1 MSAMNPTATLPLMP
15 SVPEGAAGP
24 ALVTQL
30 RRVERRKRLRA
41 IALTLPLLIF
51 LAVTFLVPLG
61 ALLVRAVE
69 NPEVAGTL
77 SQTGKALSGWER
89 KELPPDAA
97 YAALLADLGAI
108 PETAQAGVLARRL
121 NTEVSG
127 ARSLIMGTYRALP
140 LGTNLSPAE
149 AKEKLL
155 AHDARW
161 GELPYWWAIAKNSS
175 RWTPD
180 YLLAS
185 LDLKRDAQGDIVR
198 VGADEA
204 AFSDILVRTFSISGV
219 VTLMCILL
227 GYPLAYWLA
236 TLSERKANLMMI
248 LVLLPFWTSVLV
260 RIAAWIVLLQSNGLV
275 NRFLMF
281 AGFTNDPVPLLF
293 NRLGVVI
300 AMVHILLPFMILPL
314 YSVMKSVP
322 VNYVRAAVSLGS
334 SPLAAF
340 FRVYVPQTF
349 PGVAAGGLLV
359 FITSIGYY
367 VTPALLGGAADQMLS
382 YYVAQYTNVDVNWGM
397 ACALGSVL
405 LTTTLILYALY
416 RRLAKAEL
424 SLG

>member
-1 MSAMNPTATLPLMP
+1 MNATASLPMT
-15 SVPEGAAGP
+15 SIASESIAGAGLAR
-24 ALVTQL
+24 QL
-30 RRVERRKRLRA
+30 ARVERRKRLRA
-41 IALTLPLLIF
+41 MALTLPLLVF

-69 NPEVAGTL
+69 NPEVASTL
-77 SQTGKALSGWER
+77 GRTGEALAHWDRKAA
-89 KELPPDAA
+89 PPDAA
-97 YAALLADLGAI
+97 YAALLADLAAI

-121 NTEVSG
+121 NSEVSG

-140 LGTNLSPAE
+140 LGEGLSPEQARE
-149 AKEKLL
+149 HLL
-155 AHDARW
+155 AHDPRW

-180 YLLAS
+180 YLLTS
-185 LDLKRDAQGDIVR
+185 LDLKRDAQGQIVR
-198 VGADEA
+198 VGAEEA
-204 AFSDILVRTFSISGV
+204 AFSDILLRTFSISAV
-219 VTLMCILL
+219 VTLVCILI
-227 GYPLAYWLA
+227 GYPLAYWLS
-236 TLSERKANLMMI
+236 TLSERRANLMMI

-281 AGFTNDPVPLLF
+281 TGLTDGPIPLLF

-322 VNYVRAAVSLGS
+322 QNYVRAAVSLGS
-334 SPLAAF
+334 APLAAF
-340 FRVYVPQTF
+340 FRVYVPQTY

-405 LTTTLILYALY
+405 LTATLILYSVY
-416 RRLAKAEL
+416 RRFAKAEL

>member
-1 MSAMNPTATLPLMP
+1 MTATASASLPLMP
-15 SVPEGAAGP
+15 LVADGTTGP
-24 ALVTQL
+24 ALAAQL

-77 SQTGKALSGWER
+77 SRTGDALAGWDREAA
-89 KELPPDAA
+89 PPDAA
-97 YAALLADLGAI
+97 YAALLADLAAI

-140 LGTNLSPAE
+140 LGTGLSPLQ

-155 AHDARW
+155 AHDPRW
-161 GELPYWWAIAKNSS
+161 AELPYWWAIAKNSS

-185 LDLKRDAQGDIVR
+185 VDLKRDAQGHVVR
-198 VGADEA
+198 VGAEEA
-204 AFSDILVRTFSISGV
+204 AFSDILLRTFSISAV

-236 TLSERKANLMMI
+236 TLNERKANLMMI

-260 RIAAWIVLLQSNGLV
+260 RIAAWIVLLQTNGLV

-281 AGFTNDPVPLLF
+281 TGLTGEPVPLLF
-293 NRLGVVI
+293 NRLGVII

-322 VNYVRAAVSLGS
+322 GNYVRAAVSLGS
-334 SPLAAF
+334 TPLAAF
-340 FRVYVPQTF
+340 FRVYVPQTY

-405 LTTTLILYALY
+405 LATTLILYAVY
-416 RRLAKAEL
+416 RRFAKAEL

>member
-1 MSAMNPTATLPLMP
+1 MSATASLATTPPAANNQAALTL
-15 SVPEGAAGP
+15 AA
-24 ALVTQL
+24 QL
-30 RRVERRKRLRA
+30 GRVERRKRLRA

-51 LAVTFLVPLG
+51 LMVTFLVPLG

-69 NPEVAGTL
+69 NPEIAGTL
-77 SQTGKALSGWER
+77 GKTSAALADWDR
-89 KELPPDAA
+89 KAAPPDAA
-97 YAALLADLGAI
+97 YAALLADLTAI
-108 PETAQAGVLARRL
+108 PETAQAGILARRL
-121 NTEVSG
+121 NSEVSG

-140 LGTNLSPAE
+140 LGVGLSPAQ
-149 AKEKLL
+149 AKEGLI

-161 GELPYWWAIAKNSS
+161 AELPYWWAIAKNSS

-185 LDLKRDAQGDIVR
+185 VDLKRDAQGNVVR
-198 VGADEA
+198 VGAEEA
-204 AFSDILVRTFSISGV
+204 AFSEILLRTFSISAI
-219 VTLMCILL
+219 VTLFCILL
-227 GYPLAYWLA
+227 GYPLAYWLS
-236 TLSERKANLMMI
+236 TLSERRANLMMI

-260 RIAAWIVLLQSNGLV
+260 RIAAWIVLLQTNGLV
-275 NRFLMF
+275 NRFLMDI
-281 AGFTNDPVPLLF
+281 GLTDTPVPLLF
-293 NRLGVVI
+293 NRLGVII

-322 VNYVRAAVSLGS
+322 GNYVRAAVSLGS

-340 FRVYVPQTF
+340 FRVYVPQTY

-367 VTPALLGGAADQMLS
+367 VTPALLGGAGDQMLS

-405 LTTTLILYALY
+405 LAATLMLYAVY
-416 RRLAKAEL
+416 RRFAKAEL

>member
-1 MSAMNPTATLPLMP
+1 MTATASLPRPPLALDGATGP
-15 SVPEGAAGP
+15 SLAV
-24 ALVTQL
+24 QL

-77 SQTGKALSGWER
+77 SRTGDALAGWDR
-89 KELPPDAA
+89 KTAPPDAA
-97 YAALLADLGAI
+97 YAALLADLTAI

-121 NTEVSG
+121 NTEVGG
-127 ARSLIMGTYRALP
+127 ARSLIMGTYRLLP
-140 LGTNLSPAE
+140 LGPGLSPAQ
-149 AKEKLL
+149 AKEQLL
-155 AHDARW
+155 AHDPRW
-161 GELPYWWAIAKNSS
+161 AELPYWWAIAKNSS

-185 LDLKRDAQGDIVR
+185 VDLTRDAQGNVVR
-198 VGADEA
+198 VGAQEA
-204 AFSDILVRTFSISGV
+204 AFSSILVRTFSISAI
-219 VTLMCILL
+219 VTLLCIAL
-227 GYPLAYWLA
+227 GFPLAFWLS
-236 TLSERKANLMMI
+236 TLNERRANLMMI

-260 RIAAWIVLLQSNGLV
+260 RIAAWIVLLQTNGLV

-281 AGFTNDPVPLLF
+281 TGLTGEPVPLLF
-293 NRLGVVI
+293 NRLGVII

-322 VNYVRAAVSLGS
+322 SNYVRAAVSLGS
-334 SPLAAF
+334 PPLAAF
-340 FRVYVPQTF
+340 FRVYVPQTY

-367 VTPALLGGAADQMLS
+367 VTPALLGGAGDQMLS
-382 YYVAQYTNVDVNWGM
+382 YYVAQYTNVEVNWGM

-405 LTTTLILYALY
+405 LVTTLLLYAVY
-416 RRLAKAEL
+416 RRFAKAEL

>member
-1 MSAMNPTATLPLMP
+1 MNATASASLPLMP
-15 SVPEGAAGP
+15 LAADSTGP
-24 ALVTQL
+24 ALAAQL
-30 RRVERRKRLRA
+30 RRVERRKQLRA

-77 SQTGKALSGWER
+77 SRTGDALAGWDRKAA
-89 KELPPDAA
+89 PPDAA
-97 YAALLADLGAI
+97 YAALLADLAAI

-121 NTEVSG
+121 NSEVSG

-140 LGTNLSPAE
+140 LGTGLSPVE
-149 AKEKLL
+149 AKDKLL
-155 AHDARW
+155 AQDPRW
-161 GELPYWWAIAKNSS
+161 AELPYWWAIAKNSS

-185 LDLKRDAQGDIVR
+185 VDLKRDAQGQVVR
-198 VGADEA
+198 VGAQEA
-204 AFSDILVRTFSISGV
+204 AFSDILVRTFSISAV
-219 VTLMCILL
+219 VTLICILL

-236 TLSERKANLMMI
+236 SLNERRANLMMI

-260 RIAAWIVLLQSNGLV
+260 RIAAWIVLLQTNGLV

-281 AGFTNDPVPLLF
+281 TGLTGEPVPLLF
-293 NRLGVVI
+293 NRLGVII

-322 VNYVRAAVSLGS
+322 GNYVRAAVSLGS
-334 SPLAAF
+334 TPLAAF
-340 FRVYVPQTF
+340 FRVYVPQTY

-367 VTPALLGGAADQMLS
+367 VTPALLGGPADQMLS

-405 LTTTLILYALY
+405 LVTTLLLYGVY
-416 RRLAKAEL
+416 RRFAKAEL

>member
-1 MSAMNPTATLPLMP
+1 MNATASASLPLMP
-15 SVPEGAAGP
+15 LAADSTGP
-24 ALVTQL
+24 ALAAQL
-30 RRVERRKRLRA
+30 RRVERRKQLRA

-77 SQTGKALSGWER
+77 SRTGDALAGWDRKAA
-89 KELPPDAA
+89 PPDAA
-97 YAALLADLGAI
+97 YAALLADLAAI

-121 NTEVSG
+121 NSEVSG

-140 LGTNLSPAE
+140 LGTGLSPAE
-149 AKEKLL
+149 AKDKLL
-155 AHDARW
+155 IQDPRW
-161 GELPYWWAIAKNSS
+161 AELPYWWAIAKNSS

-185 LDLKRDAQGDIVR
+185 VDLKRDAQGQVVR
-198 VGADEA
+198 VGAQEA
-204 AFSDILVRTFSISGV
+204 AFSDILARTFSISAV
-219 VTLMCILL
+219 VTLICILL

-236 TLSERKANLMMI
+236 TLNERKANLMMI

-260 RIAAWIVLLQSNGLV
+260 RIAAWIVLLQTNGLV

-281 AGFTNDPVPLLF
+281 TGLTGEPVPLLF
-293 NRLGVVI
+293 NRLGVII

-322 VNYVRAAVSLGS
+322 GNYVRAAVSLGS
-334 SPLAAF
+334 TPLAAF
-340 FRVYVPQTF
+340 FRVYVPQTY

-367 VTPALLGGAADQMLS
+367 VTPALLGGPADQMLS

-405 LTTTLILYALY
+405 LVTTLLLYGVY
-416 RRLAKAEL
+416 RRFAKAEL

>member
-77 SQTGKALSGWER
+77 SQTGKALSGWDR
-89 KELPPDAA
+89 KELPPEAA

-127 ARSLIMGTYRALP
+127 SRSLIMGTYRALP

-155 AHDARW
+155 AQDPRW

-180 YLLAS
+180 YLLTAI
-185 LDLKRDAQGDIVR
+185 DLKRDAQGNVMR

-236 TLSERKANLMMI
+236 SLSERKANLMMI

-293 NRLGVVI
+293 NRLGVII

-359 FITSIGYY
+359 FITAIGYY